1 MIDSSTID
9 YGISKVSEMVTNIT
23 TSQMAEEYVNFILMK
38 TVVSFS
44 ILTMV
49 LILLI
54 PLNIYFVKNA
64 IKSKKKYRYV
74 DDFWFGASL
83 VNSICTITCL
93 LVWIVYLYNMII
105 ALINPQMFAITRMF
119 S

>member
-1 MIDSSTID
+1 MIDSTTID

-44 ILTMV
+44 IVTMAM
-49 LILLI
+49 ILLI

-64 IKSKKKYRYV
+64 IKSEEEYGYV
-74 DDFWFGASL
+74 DDFWLGASII
-83 VNSICTITCL
+83 NSIVTTVVLI
-93 LVWIVYLYNMII
+93 VWMVELYAMII
-105 ALINPQMFAITRMF
+105 ALINPQMFAITNMF
-119 S
+119 